1 MVSPGKPPGKLPMS
15 FPLSPS
21 MMASY
26 CSVANADPALV
37 VVRVGSIEFEH
48 PYVSYLAVN
57 GGE

>member
-1 MVSPGKPPGKLPMS
+1 MS